1 MGLFDWILGK
11 KQPAVRRR
19 KRVILVS
26 PKGKRYSFPADA
38 KAVQDMKRLGWRQ
51 INPGRMTTAE
61 RAGLPDSA
69 FAAPSIRALPIHDA
83 AHVHAALGRY
93 SQTVF
98 PSRAE
103 AVAAARRIVKAAKRH
118 GVPVRES
125 STVAQMAGLYIERIP
140 ERRNRNRR

>member
-1 MGLFDWILGK
+1 MSLFDWIWGK
-11 KQPAVRRR
+11 KRPKSQR

-26 PKGKRYSFPADA
+26 PQGKRYSFPADA

-51 INPGRMTTAE
+51 VNPGRMTKAE
-61 RAGLPDSA
+61 RAALPDSA

-83 AHVHAALGRY
+83 AHVRAALGRF

-103 AVAAARRIVKAAKRH
+103 AVAAAKRIVKAGSTH

-125 STVAQMAGLYIERIP
+125 STVAQMAGVCVERVP
-140 ERRNRNRR
+140 DRNQEQRR

>member
-11 KQPAVRRR
+11 KRPAVHRR

-38 KAVQDMKRLGWRQ
+38 KAVQDKKRLGWRQ
-51 INPGRMTTAE
+51 INPGRMTKEE
-61 RAGLPDSA
+61 RSALPDSA
-69 FAAPSIRALPIHDA
+69 ISAPTIRALPIHDA
-83 AHVHAALGRY
+83 AHVRAALGRF

-103 AVAAARRIVKAAKRH
+103 AVAAARRIAKAAKRH
-118 GVPVRES
+118 GVPVSEKS
-125 STVAQMAGLYIERIP
+125 AVAQMAGLYVERVP
-140 ERRNRNRR
+140 ERQNRDRR